1 MKKATICISMDEEKL
16 SAVKMYM
23 DKKDADL
30 DEAMAEQLERL
41 YEKYVPANVR
51 DFITERYSEND
62 SDKKKPD

>member
-23 DKKDADL
+23 EKKDADL
-30 DEAMAEQLERL
+30 DEAMAEQLEKL

-51 DFITERYSEND
+51 DFITERYSESD
-62 SDKKKPD
+62 ADKKKPE